1 MFNKS
6 NKPKGIR
13 SDFGNKERQSSPK
26 KDYGKSK
33 ELSPRSDSSKRTNP
47 SAPFSKP
54 SRLSDNSKKDFIPRT
69 LHKKSKPKFIREL
82 NPTSKKKD
90 ITNNELIRLNK
101 FIADSG
107 LCSRRKADELILEG
121 VVKVNGVVAN
131 TLGSKVSPGD
141 KVTVRGNPLPEVIRK
156 VYILFNKPKD
166 VIISVKDERDR
177 TTVMDIVK
185 SSTRIFPVGRLDRN
199 TTGALLLTNDGELA
213 HRLLHPSFQ
222 VERTYNALLDKEL
235 LPKDAEKI
243 SQGVELED
251 GMSSPCK
258 VYFDPRNRHKVILT
272 LREGRNHEVKRLFMH
287 FGYNVKQL
295 DRKVFADLSVQNME
309 RGEYRHL
316 NRAEVQHLKKLV
328 GIDY

>member
-6 NKPKGIR
+6 NKPKNNK
-13 SDFGNKERQSSPK
+13 SDFGNSGKSTTPK
-26 KDYGKSK
+26 KDFGYSK
-33 ELSPRSDSSKRTNP
+33 EKSQRSDSSRKTSP
-47 SAPFSKP
+47 SAPFSKF
-54 SRLSDNSKKDFIPRT
+54 SNDNSKKDFVPRT
-69 LHKKSKPKFIREL
+69 LPRKPKPKFIRDL
-82 NPTSKKKD
+82 KPTVRNKNLAD
-90 ITNNELIRLNK
+90 NEAIRLNK
-101 FIADSG
+101 YIADSG

-121 VVKVNGVVAN
+121 VVKVNGVTAN
-131 TLGSKVSPGD
+131 VLGSKVNPGD

-185 SSTRIFPVGRLDRN
+185 SSVRIFPVGRLDRN

-243 SQGVELED
+243 SKGVELED
-251 GMSSPCK
+251 GMTSPCK
-258 VYFDPRNRHKVILT
+258 IYYDPRNHHKVILT
-272 LREGRNHEVKRLFMH
+272 LKEGRNHEVKRLFMH

-316 NRAEVQHLKKLV
+316 TRAEVQHLRKLV
-328 GIDY
+328 GLDY